1 MSNTVIQVDG
11 LWKVFRDFWLRP
23 RVHALRGIDLRVNEG
38 EVFGFLGPNGS
49 GKSTTIQILLG
60 LQFPTRGKVS
70 VLGSDPGS
78 VECKKRIGYLPE
90 DSVFYPFLTGREM
103 LTLCARLSHV
113 PASERD
119 HRVEELLDMVG
130 LGAAADREIG
140 DYSKG
145 MQRRIGVAQAL
156 IHDPDLVILDE
167 PTNGLDPIGVRQV
180 KDWIRG
186 LKKRG
191 KTILITSHLLA
202 DVEEVCDRVS
212 ILYGG
217 KVQDEGDVQQ
227 ILEHQDRSEWLTQ
240 SPGKNQRQALE
251 KAFADQGVEIYS
263 VDSSRRSLED
273 KFLETVHSA
282 RADGQETEGAEYGG
296 QLPSFLSGPEE
307 SS

>member
-240 SPGKNQRQALE
+240 SPGKIQRQALE

>member
-1 MSNTVIQVDG
+1 MSKTVIEVDG
-11 LWKVFRDFWLRP
+11 LWKIFRDFWLRP
-23 RVHALRGIDLRVNEG
+23 RVKALKGIDLRVHEG
-38 EVFGFLGPNGS
+38 EVFGLLGPNGS

-60 LQFPTRGKVS
+60 LQFPSQGQVS
-70 VLGSDPGS
+70 VLGSAPGS

-103 LTLCARLSHV
+103 LTLCARLSQV
-113 PASERD
+113 PATERES
-119 HRVEELLDMVG
+119 RVDALLEMVG

-217 KVQDEGDVQQ
+217 NVQDEGRVQE
-227 ILEHQDRSEWLTQ
+227 ILENQDRSQWLTQ
-240 SPGKNQRQALE
+240 SPSEDQRKELA
-251 KAFADQGVEIYS
+251 KAFAEQGVEVYS

-273 KFLETVHSA
+273 KFLETVESA
-282 RADGQETEGAEYGG
+282 REVGQETEGAEFGG
-296 QLPSFLSGPEE
+296 QLPDFLSGPEGD
-307 SS
+307 S